1 MSTIPT
7 ARRMHP
13 RTQLLEPLPVSERR
27 RRLAG
32 IDTAVLEGGSGAPVV
47 LLHGPAANALHF
59 MRAIPMLVARHRV
72 VAPDLPG
79 HGATTLDGAI
89 DDTGM
94 MAWLNALIAET
105 CGEPPVLVG
114 HAVGGAIAARYAADH
129 GDRIARLVLVDTL
142 GLRAFEPAPAFGGAL
157 QAFFAAPTPATHD
170 ALWQHCAWDLAS
182 LRSSMRDE
190 WDAFQAYNLDR
201 VRTPAVM
208 AAIGSLMEQF
218 SGPIPPEQLARIR
231 VPTSLVWGRHD
242 RATPLAVAQA
252 AADRYGWSLRIIE
265 DCADDPPVERPAEFA
280 AAISA

>member
-1 MSTIPT
+1 
-7 ARRMHP
+7 
-13 RTQLLEPLPVSERR
+13 
-27 RRLAG
+27 
-32 IDTAVLEGGSGAPVV
+32 
-47 LLHGPAANALHF
+47 
-59 MRAIPMLVARHRV
+59 
-72 VAPDLPG
+72 
-79 HGATTLDGAI
+79 
-89 DDTGM
+89 
-94 MAWLNALIAET
+94 
-105 CGEPPVLVG
+105 
-114 HAVGGAIAARYAADH
+114 
-129 GDRIARLVLVDTL
+129 
-142 GLRAFEPAPAFGGAL
+142 
-157 QAFFAAPTPATHD
+157 
-170 ALWQHCAWDLAS
+170 
-182 LRSSMRDE
+182 MRDE